1 MNPSP
6 LEATVSGDGERA
18 RIALRGRIDR
28 EGDTTLAEASS
39 RAAALGAPVVELDF
53 SAVDYINSTG
63 IALIVRLLAEAR
75 RDRREVKARG
85 LSEHY
90 REIFRI
96 TRLSDFVTL
105 EDDEAV
111 VASPVAAGRE
121 EGAQDNA

>member
-18 RIALRGRIDR
+18 RIVLRGRIDR
-28 EGDTTLAEASS
+28 EGDTALADASS
-39 RAAALGAPVVELDF
+39 RAAALDAPVVELDF
-53 SAVDYINSTG
+53 SEVDYINSTG

-105 EDDEAV
+105 EGDEAV
-111 VASPVAAGRE
+111 VASPAGAGRE
-121 EGAQDNA
+121 EGAQDHA